1 MSCLYIVATPIGNL
15 DDMTLR
21 AIQVLTDA
29 DVVAAED
36 TRHSR
41 SLLDH
46 FGITS
51 RLVSYR
57 DHNEA
62 ASTQGLLT
70 LMAEGQTVA
79 LISDAG
85 TPLISDP
92 GYRLVQAALANG
104 VQVIP
109 IPGASAVIAAL
120 SVSGMATDRF
130 SFEGFLPAKRVAR
143 QSYLQQ
149 LSQESQ
155 TLVFYE
161 APHRI
166 RDALLDIAEV
176 LGEDRQVT
184 LARELTKRFEQVWH
198 GPVGE
203 AIAHL
208 ESKYIPERG
217 EFVLLVAGI
226 GNARLSSEQYE
237 ARRIMGL
244 LLPEM
249 PPRRAAEI
257 ASQITGESKKALYD
271 LAVQMRQ
278 QDKLAP
284 I

>member
-46 FGITS
+46 FGISS

-120 SVSGMATDRF
+120 
-130 SFEGFLPAKRVAR
+130 PAKRVAR

-166 RDALLDIAEV
+166 RDTLLDISEV

-198 GPVGE
+198 GPVGD
-203 AIAHL
+203 AITHI

-271 LAVQMRQ
+271 LAVEMRQ

>member
-21 AIQVLTDA
+21 AIQVLKDA

-46 FGITS
+46 FGVTS

-62 ASTQGLLT
+62 AATQGLLT
-70 LMAEGQTVA
+70 LMAEGQTIA

-104 VQVIP
+104 MQVIP

-166 RDALLDIAEV
+166 RGALLDIAEV

-249 PPRRAAEI
+249 PPPARRRD
-257 ASQITGESKKALYD
+257 SQSDYW
-271 LAVQMRQ
+271 
-278 QDKLAP
+278 
-284 I
+284 